1 MKIRG
6 FFCVCG
12 FFFIYIFLHDSF
24 KCLFVKNP
32 KKMIKDT
39 NVLRAVLVTIDLS
52 SEMNSKKK
60 KFIIIKF
67 VTIECILK
75 YQSIKVFKNFLFL
88 FLFICL

>member
-1 MKIRG
+1 MCVVFLL
-6 FFCVCG
+6 FFL
-12 FFFIYIFLHDSF
+12 IFLHVSF

-60 KFIIIKF
+60 INKFIIIKF

-75 YQSIKVFKNFLFL
+75 YQSIKVLKIFLFL

>member
-1 MKIRG
+1 M
-6 FFCVCG
+6 CG
-12 FFFIYIFLHDSF
+12 FFFFLNISTCF
-24 KCLFVKNP
+24 LQMFVCQESE
-32 KKMIKDT
+32 KMIKDT

-60 KFIIIKF
+60 INKFIIIKF

-75 YQSIKVFKNFLFL
+75 YQSIKVLNIFLFL

>member
-1 MKIRG
+1 MCVV
-6 FFCVCG
+6 FF
-12 FFFIYIFLHDSF
+12 YIFLHVSF

-60 KFIIIKF
+60 IIINKFIIIKF

>member
-1 MKIRG
+1 M
-6 FFCVCG
+6 
-12 FFFIYIFLHDSF
+12 
-24 KCLFVKNP
+24 FVKNP

-60 KFIIIKF
+60 INKFIIIKF

-88 FLFICL
+88 FICL

>member
-1 MKIRG
+1 MCVV
-6 FFCVCG
+6 FF
-12 FFFIYIFLHDSF
+12 YIFLHGSF

-60 KFIIIKF
+60 IIINKFIIIKF